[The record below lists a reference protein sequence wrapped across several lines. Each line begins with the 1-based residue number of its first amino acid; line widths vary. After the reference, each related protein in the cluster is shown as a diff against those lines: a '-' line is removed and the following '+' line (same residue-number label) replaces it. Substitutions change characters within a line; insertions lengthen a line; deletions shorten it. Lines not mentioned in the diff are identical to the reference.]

1 MGSPGYRFNQER
13 SFFVLN
19 MFSLKS
25 FAVVLVILLNCI
37 TVLASDGLDG
47 SVSDLKQDEAPSPVE
62 ASPLFKPA
70 RSSMSLSLLSFPEDV
85 EMSDYCH
92 QLLQIFGERYVS
104 AVTCLVPAAR
114 PVLVCQNC
122 FPSFRGLVDTYTN
135 ISSDQAGP
143 GNESCR
149 DSLIRSDRLML
160 VYMLYS
166 SLDNIWTKSDCDNC
180 LTEGQHSLTNAT
192 LNFIALHNQ
201 TISCFEQNQ
210 QKNHSEL
217 CINCNNTYKRLND
230 LYSRMEKNHT
240 LCIDIEDA
248 MNVTRRMWSK
258 VFSCSFPLEE
268 TVPVIAVS
276 SFMLF
281 LPIIFYL
288 SSFLHSEQKKRKLI
302 HPKRAQSQSSLMNI
316 QDKQS

>member
-1 MGSPGYRFNQER
+1 MGSPGYHLNQER
-13 SFFVLN
+13 DFFLLK
-19 MFSLKS
+19 MLSLKS
-25 FAVVLVILLNCI
+25 VAVLLGIVLNCVAVVAGEGLN
-37 TVLASDGLDG
+37 G
-47 SVSDLKQDEAPSPVE
+47 SVSDLKQEETPSPAVG
-62 ASPLFKPA
+62 SPLFKPA
-70 RSSMSLSLLSFPEDV
+70 PRSLSLNLLSFPEDV

-114 PVLVCQNC
+114 PVLVCQKC
-122 FPSFRGLVDTYTN
+122 YPSFRSLVDTYAN
-135 ISSDQAGP
+135 ISSDQGVA

-180 LTEGQHSLTNAT
+180 LTEGLHSLTNDT
-192 LNFIALHNQ
+192 LDFIALHNQ
-201 TISCFEQNQ
+201 TISCFELNRQ
-210 QKNHSEL
+210 NHSEL

-230 LYSRMEKNHT
+230 LYSRMEKDHT